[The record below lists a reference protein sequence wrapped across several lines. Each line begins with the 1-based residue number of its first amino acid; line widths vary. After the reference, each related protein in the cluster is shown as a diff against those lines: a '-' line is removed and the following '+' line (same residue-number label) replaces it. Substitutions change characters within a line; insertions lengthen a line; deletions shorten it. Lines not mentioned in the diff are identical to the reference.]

1 MLPQSLRSQADQKA
15 LGLEAVVLEAEDEVA
30 VEVADEEVISENTIL
45 EIPTR
50 KKVHP
55 GFAKFVS
62 VTMGPEKT
70 FSVLKNPNSN

>member
-1 MLPQSLRSQADQKA
+1 MNKK
-15 LGLEAVVLEAEDEVA
+15 VVEVASEEEVA